1 MKQIAVVSGKGGTG
15 KTIVT
20 ASLACLA
27 QNKVMVDCDVDAAD
41 LYILL
46 HPEIEHREDFRSSKL
61 PVIDY
66 QKCDRCMQCQ
76 PVCRFDAI
84 KLARRSGGDGPEID
98 PFACEGCGVC
108 VHICPQKAIILEQQ
122 LDGEWF
128 ISKTKY
134 GPLVYAKLGVAAE
147 NSGKLVSLIKQKAK
161 ELAEK
166 DKYDYIIIDGPPGIG
181 CSVIATIGGMD
192 LVLAVAEPTVSG
204 IHDLE
209 RVTKVAFH
217 FKIPV
222 AVCIN
227 KYDINLD
234 NTKLIEDEC
243 RHHNIPVVG
252 RISYDKSVPK
262 SIVNCQPLVEYSN
275 NRVSDEIKQ
284 VWQRILEIIQ

>member
-20 ASLACLA
+20 ASLACFA

-46 HPEIEHREDFRSSKL
+46 HPEIKHREDFRSSKL

-66 QKCDRCMQCQ
+66 KKCDRGMKCQ
-76 PVCRFDAI
+76 PICRFDAI
-84 KLARRSGGDGPEID
+84 KDGPEID
-98 PFACEGCGVC
+98 AFACEGCG
-108 VHICPQKAIILEQQ
+108 ICAHSCHRQAITMETQ

-134 GPLVYAKLGVAAE
+134 GPLVYAKLGIAAE

-166 DKYDYIIIDGPPGIG
+166 DKHDYIIIDGPPGIG

-209 RVTKVAFH
+209 RVTKVASH

-243 RHHNIPVVG
+243 RHHDIPVVG
-252 RISYDKSVPK
+252 RISYDKVVPQ
-262 SIVNCQPLVEYSN
+262 SIVNCQPLPEYAQN
-275 NRVSDEIKQ
+275 GVTGQIKHI
-284 VWQRILEIIQ
+284 WARLLEII